1 MLGDGAP
8 TIAALWPIIS
18 DSGST
23 VRLTD
28 HSWRPAMHVRKILDL
43 FIQTFFGWRKRKAPV
58 YAAAIAYSTLFS
70 LAPLLILS
78 VNLASLTLNAA
89 TVEARLVEAIE
100 RQVGSDVAQLTQE
113 ILSAHLQ
120 IRPSGSATLLSIG
133 LLLFGAAGVFN
144 QLRNALNAIWLLEAR
159 PPDIAHGLLTAGK
172 NYLTS
177 LLAALLLGLAPIV
190 LLFAS
195 AIVASFPADA
205 LLGVYRTGWLT
216 TVIQLL
222 ASPVVFF
229 VLFSLVLRF
238 LPQATAPWR
247 AIWPGALLSAIA
259 YWIGSAV
266 LGYYVQNTAI
276 RSIYGAAG
284 SALALLIWAYYSA
297 FIFLYGARF
306 VHSVAQSYG
315 FTIVPD
321 RGVVFVH
328 ITAGDE
334 PAFEA

>member
-1 MLGDGAP
+1 
-8 TIAALWPIIS
+8 
-18 DSGST
+18 
-23 VRLTD
+23 
-28 HSWRPAMHVRKILDL
+28 MHVRKILDL
-43 FIQTFFGWRKRKAPV
+43 FIQTFFGWRERKAPV

-100 RQVGSDVAQLTQE
+100 QQVGPDVAQLTQE
-113 ILSAHLQ
+113 ILSARLHL
-120 IRPSGSATLLSIG
+120 RPSGSATLLSIG
-133 LLLFGAAGVFN
+133 LLLFGASGVFN
-144 QLRNALNAIWLLEAR
+144 QLRNALNAMWHIEAR
-159 PPDIAHGLLTAGK
+159 PPDITHSLLTAGK

-177 LLAALLLGLAPIV
+177 LLAALLLGLAPIL

-195 AIVASFPADA
+195 AVVASFPADA
-205 LLGVYRTGWLT
+205 LLGVYRASWLT
-216 TVIQLL
+216 TVIQVL

-247 AIWPGALLSAIA
+247 AIWPGALLAAIA

-266 LGYYVQNTAI
+266 LGYYVQHAAI

-306 VHSVAQSYG
+306 VYSVAQSYG
-315 FTIVPD
+315 FTIIPD
-321 RGVVFVH
+321 SGAVFVH

-334 PAFEA
+334 PVFEA